1 MAKHEL
7 DYYSKVPDE
16 YVERY
21 RLDQSKEVRTEFI
34 VGEDGNTSLIEFVDG
49 TVLHI
54 SYDYEYLHFHSN
66 KPFSMTKNVDKDF
79 LMISFE

>member
-34 VGEDGNTSLIEFVDG
+34 VGEDVNKSIIEYVDG
-49 TVLHI
+49 NLLHI
-54 SYDYEYLHFHSN
+54 SYY
-66 KPFSMTKNVDKDF
+66 
-79 LMISFE
+79 